1 MSARIITTS
10 IAQWQTASEE
20 SWPDENADAAR
31 PPLPSLRLRGAA
43 ARPLGIQLPTHALT
57 QGRRFTAAGPTPPN
71 PSGSADDV
79 PDEARP
85 VDLTSEVEAVLQDEP
100 ALATLDVE
108 QRARLAANIAFVLAE
123 VVRRLAE
130 GG

>member
-1 MSARIITTS
+1 
-10 IAQWQTASEE
+10 
-20 SWPDENADAAR
+20 
-31 PPLPSLRLRGAA
+31 L
-43 ARPLGIQLPTHALT
+43 
-57 QGRRFTAAGPTPPN
+57 
-71 PSGSADDV
+71 
-79 PDEARP
+79 PDEAQS
-85 VDLTSEVEAVLQDEP
+85 VDLTAEVEAVLRDEP